1 MPNLTLYQV
10 ARAPGFIHYR
20 VSLQTA
26 GKVIFCPLLAEDID
40 VLADFLSSLGPET
53 RRFWQRERFDRVA
66 ARELCEAIA
75 RYDKLRLV
83 AVPAGKPRRILAL
96 YEFSFSLPP
105 GDLKRYASYGIPLD
119 ESMDCRFGPCVRD
132 ELQGS
137 GLASALMP
145 PVFEIARRF
154 GKQRILLWGGVL
166 TANQRAVRFYAKHG
180 FETVGQFTNSDGNP
194 CLDMLLRLPS
204 GGQIG

>member
-1 MPNLTLYQV
+1 MPNLTLYQL
-10 ARAPGFIHYR
+10 ARAPGFINYR
-20 VSLQTA
+20 LPLQTA
-26 GKVIFCPLLAEDID
+26 GSVILCPLLATDID
-40 VLADFLSSLGPET
+40 VLADFLAGLGPET
-53 RRFWQRERFDRVA
+53 RRFWQRDRFDRVA

-96 YEFSFSLPP
+96 YEFSFGLPP

-119 ESMDCRFGPCVRD
+119 ESTDCRFGPCVRD

-145 PVFEIARRF
+145 PTFDIARRF

-166 TANQRAVRFYAKHG
+166 TANQRAVRFYEKHG
-180 FETVGQFTNSDGNP
+180 FEPAGQFTNSNQEA
-194 CLDMLLRLPS
+194 CLDMLLRLPPAS
-204 GGQIG
+204 